1 MRYCLARYEEIQLD
15 KAYRVYVTDA
25 LRVLTE
31 NTAKISGGGYIQR
44 RYVELVEPRKEETRS
59 GDEIIEHM
67 KNVLGKLG

>member
-31 NTAKISGGGYIQR
+31 NTAKISGGGYIQH
-44 RYVELVEPRKEETRS
+44 RYVELIEPRKEETRS

>member
-1 MRYCLARYEEIQLD
+1 M
-15 KAYRVYVTDA
+15 YVTDA

-44 RYVELVEPRKEETRS
+44 RYVELVEPQKEETRN

-67 KNVLGKLG
+67 KGVLGKLG

>member
-1 MRYCLARYEEIQLD
+1 MD

-44 RYVELVEPRKEETRS
+44 RYVELVEPQREETRS
-59 GDEIIEHM
+59 GEEIIAHM
-67 KNVLGKLG
+67 KNVLQGLQ